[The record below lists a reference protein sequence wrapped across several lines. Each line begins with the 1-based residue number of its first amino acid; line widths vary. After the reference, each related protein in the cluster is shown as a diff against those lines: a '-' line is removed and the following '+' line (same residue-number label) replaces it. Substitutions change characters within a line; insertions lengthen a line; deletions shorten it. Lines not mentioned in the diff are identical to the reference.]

1 MKPIITVAVILSAL
15 VGCAAFKQG
24 LKDATEGIKPNP
36 AALPEGEGWFCY
48 AATQKEWSGCN
59 RTQEACHKDRD
70 QAQRLYQVDTFDF
83 SKWGKCLPASQVFC
97 ATYESTDISTGKM
110 ENFFGCFPDELGCGA
125 WANNPPSGALRMSSC
140 GMFK

>member
-1 MKPIITVAVILSAL
+1 MTKLAVL
-15 VGCAAFKQG
+15 VVVVCAIAGCAALKQG
-24 LKDATEGIKPNP
+24 LKDASEGIKPNP

-59 RTQEACHKDRD
+59 RTQADCHKDRD

-83 SKWGKCLPASQVFC
+83 AKWGNCLPAQQVFC
-97 ATYESTDISTGKM
+97 ATYESNDIATGKM
-110 ENFFGCFPDELGCGA
+110 ENYFGCFPDVVGCEA
-125 WANNPPSGALRMSSC
+125 WAKNPPQGAFRMSSC